1 MNHTDAVTEIIKTIP
16 ETQEDFKESYKTN
29 SPFMVISVFTKQIK
43 RLIKENDQKILI
55 KSILKMNKLYSKG
68 DAALKNAIEN
78 IFVYSLDS
86 FTFCSEPTYKKMIFS
101 KMSTRLQENYFHQ
114 VYKSGI

>member
-16 ETQEDFKESYKTN
+16 ETKEEFKESYKTN

-43 RLIKENDQKILI
+43 RLIKENDQKILT
-55 KSILKMNKLYSKG
+55 KSILKMNKFYSKG

-86 FTFCSEPTYKKMIFS
+86 FTFCCEPTYKKMIFNR
-101 KMSTRLQENYFHQ
+101 MSTDLQENYFHQ

>member
-1 MNHTDAVTEIIKTIP
+1 MNHTEAVTEIIETIP
-16 ETQEDFKESYKTN
+16 ETKEDFKETYKTN

-43 RLIKENDQKILI
+43 RLIKENDRKILI
-55 KSILKMNKLYSKG
+55 KSILKMNKLYGKG

-86 FTFCSEPTYKKMIFS
+86 FTFCCEPTYKKMIFS